1 MTMPTKQE
9 ASRSGQKSIA
19 RNLISKLPFAKLSRF
34 GTIGALNTATYAILS
49 SGLIGLLGVEATL
62 SSAIAF
68 AACLPLAFWSHKLV
82 TFRSG
87 TRGRDEFIRF
97 TLVQLLSL
105 AIATLTMFVC
115 VHLLGLHHLFPI
127 LLTVLIVPLISFIVM
142 DRWVFKAKPKPL

>member
-9 ASRSGQKSIA
+9 ASRSVQKSIA

-68 AACLPLAFWSHKLV
+68 AGCLPLAFWSHKLI
-82 TFRSG
+82 TFRSDK
-87 TRGRDEFIRF
+87 RGRDEFLRF
-97 TLVQLLSL
+97 TLVQVLSF
-105 AIATLTMFVC
+105 AVATLTMFVC
-115 VHLLGLHHLFPI
+115 VHLLGLHHLVPI
-127 LLTVLIVPLISFIVM
+127 LVTILIVPLISFIVM
-142 DRWVFKAKPKPL
+142 ERWVFNTKPKSL